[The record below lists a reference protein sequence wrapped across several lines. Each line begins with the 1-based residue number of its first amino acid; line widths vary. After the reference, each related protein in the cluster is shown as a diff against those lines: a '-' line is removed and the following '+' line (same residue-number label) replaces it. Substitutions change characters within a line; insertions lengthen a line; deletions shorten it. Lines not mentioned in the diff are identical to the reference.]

1 MPPRLG
7 GISDDEA
14 ALDEAA
20 LDEAALDEAAVN
32 LSRMPFFPIL
42 ASAHRSQH

>member
-7 GISDDEA
+7 GISD
-14 ALDEAA
+14 DEAA